1 VSVKIKICGVTRV
14 DDALVACE
22 LGADLIGLNFYRP
35 SPRYLSLESAR
46 EIKQAVAGRAALVG
60 VFVNAERGYVERML
74 SELALGF
81 IQFHGDEDENALA
94 GWPVPTIRAYR
105 LRSEPP
111 ADLIRRSRA
120 DYVLIDSYDPALFG
134 GTGRALPL
142 ALLTGIDLRRTI
154 ISGGLGPD
162 NVAAAVALNPWA
174 VDVASGVESAPGL
187 KDPSKLR
194 SFIVNAKSSR

>member
-1 VSVKIKICGVTRV
+1 MTRV
-14 DDALVACE
+14 DDALLACE
-22 LGADLIGLNFYRP
+22 FGADLIGLNFYRP

-46 EIKQAVAGRAALVG
+46 KIKQAVAGRAALVG
-60 VFVNAERGYVERML
+60 VFVNAERDYVERML
-74 SELALGF
+74 KELALDF
-81 IQFHGDEDENALA
+81 IQFHGDEDQSALA
-94 GWPVPTIRAYR
+94 EWPVPTIRAYR
-105 LRSEPP
+105 LRSDPP
-111 ADLIRRSRA
+111 ADLVRRSRA

-162 NVAAAVALNPWA
+162 NVAAAAALNPWA

>member
-1 VSVKIKICGVTRV
+1 MSVKIKICGVTRI
-14 DDALVACE
+14 DDALLACE
-22 LGADLIGLNFYRP
+22 FGADLIGLNFYPP
-35 SPRYLSLESAR
+35 SPRCLSMERAL
-46 EIKQAVAGRAALVG
+46 EIKHAISGRAATVG

-74 SELALGF
+74 TELALDF
-81 IQFHGDEDENALA
+81 IQFHGDEDETALA

-105 LRSEPP
+105 MRSESP
-111 ADLIRRSRA
+111 AELIRRSRA

-154 ISGGLGPD
+154 ISGGLGPER
-162 NVAAAVALNPWA
+162 VAEAAALNPWA
-174 VDVASGVESAPGL
+174 VDVASGVESAPGV
-187 KDPSKLR
+187 KDPFKLR

>member
-1 VSVKIKICGVTRV
+1 MSVKIKICGVTRV
-14 DDALVACE
+14 DDALLACE

-46 EIKQAVAGRAALVG
+46 EIKQAVAGRATLVG

-74 SELALGF
+74 KELALGF
-81 IQFHGDEDENALA
+81 IQFHGDEDESALA

-105 LRSEPP
+105 LRSESP
-111 ADLIRRSRA
+111 AELIRRSRA
-120 DYVLIDSYDPALFG
+120 DYVLLDSYDPALFG

-142 ALLTGIDLRRTI
+142 ALLKGIDLRRVI

-162 NVAAAVALNPWA
+162 SVADAAALNPWA

-194 SFIVNAKSSR
+194 SFIINAKSSR

>member
-14 DDALVACE
+14 DDALLACE

-46 EIKQAVAGRAALVG
+46 EIKQAVGGRAALIG
-60 VFVNAERGYVERML
+60 VFVNAERGYIERML
-74 SELALGF
+74 TELALDF
-81 IQFHGDEDENALA
+81 IQFHGDEDESALA

-105 LRSEPP
+105 LRSESP
-111 ADLIRRSRA
+111 AELVRRSRA

-142 ALLTGIDLRRTI
+142 ALLKGIDLRRTI

-162 NVAAAVALNPWA
+162 SVAAAVALNPWA